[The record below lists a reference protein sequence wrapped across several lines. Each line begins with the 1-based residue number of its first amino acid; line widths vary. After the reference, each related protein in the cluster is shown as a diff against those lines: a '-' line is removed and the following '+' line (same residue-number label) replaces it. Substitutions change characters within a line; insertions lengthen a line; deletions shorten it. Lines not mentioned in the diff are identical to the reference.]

1 MSIDQIANQEYER
14 ALNRGF
20 WRKILTRITGTT
32 NELLPFDEVRAKLP
46 IQGQHYAGL
55 QQVPIE
61 KIIGSFGRYHDFDRI
76 FLPIQKKTRNRWVSI
91 DRAHL
96 YQIPLPP
103 VDLYKLGEVYFVK
116 DGNHRISVAREQ
128 GQLEIDAFITEVD
141 IPVNLTIE
149 TTLDDIQLK
158 QEYADFLIR
167 SELLKARSDANIE
180 ISQSGLYDEMLLDIE
195 VHHWFLK
202 YMKGEDVSFQAAV
215 VSWYD
220 NIYIPIIKIIREKGL
235 LDLFPNST
243 EADIAILMLSF
254 VSYMRILESKSNG
267 KSDPE
272 TRLSAG
278 RHLIQNFPI
287 RSVRKLVNELNKTDW
302 VDSLL
307 LQQEKAL
314 FIEMTGINEV
324 IPEAE
329 IGLTIPGLYKKIQD
343 HISVHRWYLGE
354 KENIDVSRAMALTSW
369 YDNVYL
375 PIVKLIREQKIL
387 KSFPGRTEAD
397 LYLWIIEH
405 HYYLSELSGDKVS
418 YEEAVENFSAGYA
431 KGNREST

>member
-14 ALNRGF
+14 ALSKGF
-20 WRKILTRITGTT
+20 WRKILSRITGTT
-32 NELLPFDEVRAKLP
+32 NELLPFDEAREKLP

-128 GQLEIDAFITEVD
+128 GQLEIDAFITEID

-149 TTLDDIQLK
+149 TTIDDIKLK

-167 SELLKARSDANIE
+167 SDLLKARPDANIE
-180 ISQSGLYDEMLLDIE
+180 ISHSGLYDEMLLDIE
-195 VHHWFLK
+195 VHQWFLK
-202 YMKGEDVSFQAAV
+202 NIKREDVSFHSAV

-254 VSYMRILESKSNG
+254 VSYMRILERKSNG

-278 RHLIQNFPI
+278 RHLITNFPI
-287 RSVRKLVNELNKTDW
+287 RSVRKLVNVLNKTDW

-314 FIEMTGINEV
+314 FIEMTGIDDV
-324 IPEAE
+324 IPDAE
-329 IGLTIPGLYKKIQD
+329 IGLTIPGLYKQIQE

-354 KENIDVSRAMALTSW
+354 KENFEVSGERALASW

-375 PIVKLIREQKIL
+375 PIVRLIREQKIL
-387 KSFPGRTEAD
+387 KWFPGRTETD

-405 HYYLSELSGDKVS
+405 HYYLSELCGDEVS
-418 YEEAVENFSAGYA
+418 FEEAVENFTEGYS
-431 KGNREST
+431 KGNRESS